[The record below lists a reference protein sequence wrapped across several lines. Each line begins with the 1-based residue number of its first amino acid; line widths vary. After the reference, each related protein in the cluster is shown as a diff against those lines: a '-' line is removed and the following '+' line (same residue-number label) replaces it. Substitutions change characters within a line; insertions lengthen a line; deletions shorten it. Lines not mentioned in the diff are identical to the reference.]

1 MLLGTSPLNEEFD
14 DTLYKLEIRDFRLSF
29 RSVHDHHIFTNLV
42 SIDVNKSLS
51 VPIEEAI
58 RIKLELKKVP
68 AWIINHDLNL
78 NCHHIASS
86 TPCSAVSASHQFNN
100 CI

>member
-58 RIKLELKKVP
+58 RIKLELKKS
-68 AWIINHDLNL
+68 LL
-78 NCHHIASS
+78 GSS
-86 TPCSAVSASHQFNN
+86 IT
-100 CI
+100 I